1 MESETNI
8 WRVGHKK
15 TVCAIL
21 AFRSFCEVGPQ
32 LLAKLL
38 CTQGCLST
46 NWASPQQQ
54 QQHRPC
60 VGFCLSSPPWG
71 KGPLLR
77 KSKVT
82 ISFTSMDTI
91 LSSILFCSLS
101 CKNNPVFPLER
112 GWNCSKSKWLYV
124 RPYESL
130 PPAWGPSQKERVAVT
145 AVHKTGWVVLRTL
158 LSSVIGRLQQFWP
171 ETKLLRFLDIVG
183 TQDPFSLSF
192 TQDMYAAR
200 IEHFQN

>member
-1 MESETNI
+1 MESEKNI

-15 TVCAIL
+15 TTTVCTIVT
-21 AFRSFCEVGPQ
+21 FRFFCEVGPQ
-32 LLAKLL
+32 LLCA
-38 CTQGCLST
+38 QGSLST
-46 NWASPQQQ
+46 NWASLQQH
-54 QQHRPC
+54 HRPC
-60 VGFCLSSPPWG
+60 TGFCLSSPPWG

-124 RPYESL
+124 RLYESL
-130 PPAWGPSQKERVAVT
+130 PSAWGLSQKECVAVT
-145 AVHKTGWVVLRTL
+145 AVHQPGWGWVVLQMH
-158 LSSVIGRLQQFWP
+158 LSSVIGRLQQLWP
-171 ETKLLRFLDIVG
+171 ETELLHFLGIVD

-192 TQDMYAAR
+192 TQDMYAAG

>member
-1 MESETNI
+1 MESEKNI
-8 WRVGHKK
+8 RRVGHKK
-15 TVCAIL
+15 TTTVCTIVT
-21 AFRSFCEVGPQ
+21 FRSFCEVGPQ
-32 LLAKLL
+32 LLCA
-38 CTQGCLST
+38 QGSLST
-46 NWASPQQQ
+46 NWASLQ

-112 GWNCSKSKWLYV
+112 GWNCSKSKWLCASLWVTSLCLRAQPEGVCCSHRCSPAGV
-124 RPYESL
+124 RVSSSPD
-130 PPAWGPSQKERVAVT
+130 ASQFCNRAVAAALARNRT
-145 AVHKTGWVVLRTL
+145 SALSWYCWYTG
-158 LSSVIGRLQQFWP
+158 
-171 ETKLLRFLDIVG
+171 
-183 TQDPFSLSF
+183 SF
-192 TQDMYAAR
+192 QS
-200 IEHFQN
+200 